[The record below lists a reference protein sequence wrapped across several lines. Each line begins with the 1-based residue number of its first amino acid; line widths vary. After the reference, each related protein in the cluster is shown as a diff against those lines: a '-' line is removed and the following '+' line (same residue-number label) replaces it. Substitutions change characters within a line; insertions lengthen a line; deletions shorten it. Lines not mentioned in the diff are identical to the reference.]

1 MTAQTKLCQDIN
13 SIELLLFAYF
23 TIKRNP
29 MIPMHAVDF
38 IMTSIWNNILQ
49 ARQEEL
55 FSRKRALQ
63 NLVNQNGVPAG
74 EAECNK
80 LLADMDKVLF
90 LTLNSFTI

>member
-38 IMTSIWNNILQ
+38 IMTSI
-49 ARQEEL
+49 
-55 FSRKRALQ
+55 
-63 NLVNQNGVPAG
+63 
-74 EAECNK
+74 
-80 LLADMDKVLF
+80 
-90 LTLNSFTI
+90 